1 MRGCSIHVTRHKRRK
16 EVLDR
21 LVRIEGHVHGLRK
34 MVEEDKDC
42 PEILIQVAAVRAALN
57 KVSRIV
63 LEDHVETC
71 MKNAVKSGEAEQYIT
86 ELKDAL
92 SKFL

>member
-1 MRGCSIHVTRHKRRK
+1 MRAARHKRRK

-21 LVRIEGHVHGLRK
+21 LARIEGHVRGLRK
-34 MVEEDKDC
+34 MVEQDKNC
-42 PEILIQVAAVRAALN
+42 PEILIQVAAIRAALG

-71 MKNAVKSGEAEQYIT
+71 MKDAVKSGEAEEYMT
-86 ELKDAL
+86 ELKGAL
-92 SKFL
+92 SKFS